1 MVVTLS
7 QWFVV
12 CTWIVPYVYEYTQ
25 YYWVTVFF
33 LSLSLCFLCLLAIFP
48 LFFHS
53 LTQSSP
59 IWILTRYW
67 AAHFWACDLCL
78 FFKEG
83 SYALVE
89 NPFSSYFP
97 LSPSCYHS
105 IFSSL
110 KLCMLSFIEYILCAR
125 PCTVTA
131 YILLHQFTQPPYE
144 GEPVTLYFIHEKNR
158 ARCNLPKS

>member
-12 CTWIVPYVYEYTQ
+12 CTLIVPYVYEYTQ

-33 LSLSLCFLCLLAIFP
+33 FSLSLCFLYLLAIFP
-48 LFFHS
+48 FFFHS

-67 AAHFWACDLCL
+67 AAQFWACDLCL

-97 LSPSCYHS
+97 PLLHATTPSSPLWSCACYHLLS
-105 IFSSL
+105 RYYVPGPVLSLHIYYYINSHNHPMKENQLPYISSMRKTEPSVTCL
-110 KLCMLSFIEYILCAR
+110 K
-125 PCTVTA
+125 V
-131 YILLHQFTQPPYE
+131 
-144 GEPVTLYFIHEKNR
+144 
-158 ARCNLPKS
+158 